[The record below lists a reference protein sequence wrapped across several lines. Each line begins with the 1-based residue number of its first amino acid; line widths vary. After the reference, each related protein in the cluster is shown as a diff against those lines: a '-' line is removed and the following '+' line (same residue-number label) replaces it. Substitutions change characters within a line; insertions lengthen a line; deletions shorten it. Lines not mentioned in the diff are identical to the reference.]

1 MNPLLNKFPVLRSR
15 LGRDEGG
22 ATTLEW
28 SVLAS
33 SIAAVAVLSIT
44 NLGQTVAGLFGQ
56 AANVIGALL

>member
-1 MNPLLNKFPVLRSR
+1 
-15 LGRDEGG
+15 
-22 ATTLEW
+22 LEW